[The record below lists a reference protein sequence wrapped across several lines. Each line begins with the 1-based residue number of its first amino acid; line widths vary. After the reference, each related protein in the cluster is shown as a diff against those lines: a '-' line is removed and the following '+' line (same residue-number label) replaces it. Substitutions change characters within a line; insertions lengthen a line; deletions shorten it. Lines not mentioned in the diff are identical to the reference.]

1 MEGALHRDFLP
12 KSTTPHKSTHEPQST
27 SDDPQPQF
35 SAQNV
40 CDAERPKGEALT
52 TAGAQNVIV
61 GAERERKSL
70 A

>member
-1 MEGALHRDFLP
+1 
-12 KSTTPHKSTHEPQST
+12 
-27 SDDPQPQF
+27 
-35 SAQNV
+35 V